1 MFADNVEAI
10 LRWRVNGLDHG
21 LVNSAGYRATIWF
34 RLPFPQ
40 RDTHQRHCDLQS
52 SGNRASVLIY
62 R

>member
-40 RDTHQRHCDLQS
+40 RDTH
-52 SGNRASVLIY
+52 
-62 R
+62 